1 MYNKSIDVENYR
13 KKEGVD
19 LQTML
24 MIFDILGTVAF
35 AASGALVAIKRRM
48 DIFGVAVLAIVTAT
62 GGGILRDVL
71 IGRLPPDALLYPR
84 YVAIAAGVGLLCFL
98 VMYFHPRMPEK
109 LTTAYDMMMFIF
121 DTLGV
126 AAFTVDGVA
135 VGKSSSFGGNWFL
148 LVFLGVITGVGGGMI
163 RDILA
168 SRVPEV
174 LQKHVYALASI
185 IGALITGI
193 MTIYGIDEQIS
204 VICGFAAIV
213 LLRILAARFRW
224 NLPRVG
230 KSSRNRKRS
239 SKDIG
244 IDDGDIQDDE

>member
-13 KKEGVD
+13 KKEGLD

-35 AASGALVAIKRRM
+35 AVSGALVAIKRRM

-84 YVAIAAGVGLLCFL
+84 YVAIAAGVGLLGFL

-135 VGKSSSFGGNWFL
+135 VEAVEAGAGVYYIEKAHIGTQNLATAVVFGIGDYTYTASPMSYVYTVNEAAESDVITAELKDACAALYYYYAAVAKYFN
-148 LVFLGVITGVGGGMI
+148 LGVDNTGFTT
-163 RDILA
+163 
-168 SRVPEV
+168 SN
-174 LQKHVYALASI
+174 
-185 IGALITGI
+185 T
-193 MTIYGIDEQIS
+193 
-204 VICGFAAIV
+204 
-213 LLRILAARFRW
+213 LRILSDVANAFSAPRFIK
-224 NLPRVG
+224 VA
-230 KSSRNRKRS
+230 
-239 SKDIG
+239 
-244 IDDGDIQDDE
+244 

>member
-1 MYNKSIDVENYR
+1 MSVAAEVYNSSIAEMR
-13 KKEGVD
+13 
-19 LQTML
+19 ML
-24 MIFDILGTVAF
+24 LPSASVYSFLSTSVSDNAF
-35 AASGALVAIKRRM
+35 NADSKFSNGNPLS
-48 DIFGVAVLAIVTAT
+48 
-62 GGGILRDVL
+62 
-71 IGRLPPDALLYPR
+71 P
-84 YVAIAAGVGLLCFL
+84 
-98 VMYFHPRMPEK
+98 
-109 LTTAYDMMMFIF
+109 MMMFIF

>member
-1 MYNKSIDVENYR
+1 
-13 KKEGVD
+13 
-19 LQTML
+19 
-24 MIFDILGTVAF
+24 
-35 AASGALVAIKRRM
+35 
-48 DIFGVAVLAIVTAT
+48 
-62 GGGILRDVL
+62 
-71 IGRLPPDALLYPR
+71 
-84 YVAIAAGVGLLCFL
+84 
-98 VMYFHPRMPEK
+98 MPEK

-185 IGALITGI
+185 IGELITGI

>member
-1 MYNKSIDVENYR
+1 M
-13 KKEGVD
+13 
-19 LQTML
+19 QTML

-35 AASGALVAIKRRM
+35 AVSGALVAIKRRM

-193 MTIYGIDEQIS
+193 MTI
-204 VICGFAAIV
+204 ICGFAAIV

-230 KSSRNRKRS
+230 KSSRNRKHS

>member
-13 KKEGVD
+13 KKEGLD

-35 AASGALVAIKRRM
+35 AVSGALVAIKR
-48 DIFGVAVLAIVTAT
+48 
-62 GGGILRDVL
+62 
-71 IGRLPPDALLYPR
+71 DALLYPR
-84 YVAIAAGVGLLCFL
+84 YVSIAAGVGLLCFL

>member
-1 MYNKSIDVENYR
+1 M
-13 KKEGVD
+13 
-19 LQTML
+19 QTML

-35 AASGALVAIKRRM
+35 AVSGALVAIKRRM

-62 GGGILRDVL
+62 GVS
-71 IGRLPPDALLYPR
+71 
-84 YVAIAAGVGLLCFL
+84 IAAGVGLLCFL